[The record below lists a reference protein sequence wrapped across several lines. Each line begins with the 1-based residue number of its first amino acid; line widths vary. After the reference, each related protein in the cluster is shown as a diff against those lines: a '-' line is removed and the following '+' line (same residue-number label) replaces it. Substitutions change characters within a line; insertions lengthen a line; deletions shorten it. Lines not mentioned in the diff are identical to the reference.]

1 MSLDRRHLWNHIR
14 NTSVKWK
21 FRAAPFSFLLFFFFS
36 NVKRERLGEEIQER
50 EEIRSFF
57 SFTHEYLT
65 STKLEERNT
74 IPFLIENN
82 NQLGCVILY

>member
-1 MSLDRRHLWNHIR
+1 MEISCSAI
-14 NTSVKWK
+14 
-21 FRAAPFSFLLFFFFS
+21 FFFFFFFFS